1 MNYMSCFLT
10 FPFLFVCFKTMN
22 LELVIVTGTS
32 SGLGRKAALALLG
45 SEEYHVIGAGHGM

>member
-32 SGLGRKAALALLG
+32 LGLGRKAALALLG